1 MKKIISVSIIF
12 FALVLLLTGCSNNV
26 SVERYNELASER
38 DELKSQVNELEKKVS
53 SLETD
58 RRNLLDYID
67 YKSSSSSTES
77 KEQKEEIKELICNEQ
92 GFKIYYTGLSR
103 EMDKNNINLL
113 IENHTDTDYVV
124 QVRDFSI
131 NGYMVDATISCDVT
145 AQKKA
150 NDEIYIYSEELDK
163 NGITT
168 MEQAI
173 FKFYFRKAGELGSGE
188 RTETISINFNG

>member
-12 FALVLLLTGCSNNV
+12 LALVLLLTGCSNNV

-38 DELKSQVNELEKKVS
+38 DDLKSQVNELEKEVS

-58 RRNLLDYID
+58 RSNLLDYIK
-67 YKSSSSSTES
+67 YKSSSSSAES
-77 KEQKEEIKELICNEQ
+77 KEQKKEIKELICDEQ
-92 GFKIYYTGLSR
+92 GFKIYYTGLSQ
-103 EMDKNNINLL
+103 EMDKININLL

-150 NDEIYIYSEELDK
+150 NDEIYIYSEELNK

-173 FKFYFRKAGELGSGE
+173 FKFHLFKSDNLGSGSN
-188 RTETISINFNG
+188 TKSVTINFK